1 VTCFFKFFL
10 EDSSSNSDP
19 MAGMSAAAG
28 ACCISGAALGAAIS
42 SLLVQMAQQQRQQ
55 RQQQQQQKQ
64 RHMRRRPCDTD
75 ADGEEDP
82 AEGLAEAMEAF
93 SQQDVIRAQQVAT
106 AKHLELDVEHGIGFT
121 MQEAKQHAEAR
132 ASEAK
137 EKTPQEVLQG
147 LQKGNTRFWM
157 GVPSKNVGS
166 AFQRRALI
174 SMQYP
179 SVAIL
184 GCSDSR
190 VPTEI
195 VFDQG
200 LGDLF
205 VVRVAGNCL
214 DISTLA
220 SLQYA
225 VNHLKVKVLVV
236 MGHEACGAVKAA
248 GLPTAKIEQEPA
260 ALSAALK
267 GLKRGLDDRRLEQ
280 ISDSRSRDREAVV
293 TNVRTQIQ
301 GLAENKAVMA
311 AVRRKELIVVGAFYE
326 ISSGIVDFFLEITEV
341 PEETGEIASPEPEPV
356 KIKRSVSR
364 SFYEVSSSKI
374 DEVVGAKVGS
384 NATFLG
390 C

>member
-1 VTCFFKFFL
+1 VLLK
-10 EDSSSNSDP
+10 SDLV
-19 MAGMSAAAG
+19 AAMSAAAG

-42 SLLVQMAQQQRQQ
+42 SLMVQMSQQQ
-55 RQQQQQQKQ
+55 RQQQQQQQKKK
-64 RHMRRRPCDTD
+64 RPVCRRSSAADS
-75 ADGEEDP
+75 DGEAP
-82 AEGLAEAMEAF
+82 AEAAEVLR
-93 SQQDVIRAQQVAT
+93 QQDFTHSQHVVNS
-106 AKHLELDVEHGIGFT
+106 KDLDLDVERGIGFT
-121 MQEAKQHAEAR
+121 MQEARQHAEMR

-137 EKTPQEVLQG
+137 EKSPQEVLQG

-157 GVPSKNVGS
+157 GIPSKNVSS

-214 DISTLA
+214 DTSTLA

-280 ISDSRSRDREAVV
+280 IGDSRSRDREAVV
-293 TNVRTQIQ
+293 TNVRAQIQ
-301 GLAENKAVMA
+301 GLAENRAIMA

-341 PEETGEIASPEPEPV
+341 AEETGGVAAPEPEPV
-356 KIKRSVSR
+356 KVKRSVSR
-364 SFYEVSSSKI
+364 NFYEVPSSKV
-374 DEVVGAKVGS
+374 DDVVGAKVES

>member
-1 VTCFFKFFL
+1 
-10 EDSSSNSDP
+10 
-19 MAGMSAAAG
+19 MSAAAG

-42 SLLVQMAQQQRQQ
+42 SLMVQMSQQQ
-55 RQQQQQQKQ
+55 RQQQQQQQQQQHKQ
-64 RHMRRRPCDTD
+64 RPMRRRPRVTD
-75 ADGEEDP
+75 SDGEEGP
-82 AEGLAEAMEAF
+82 AEAAEVLRRQDLTR
-93 SQQDVIRAQQVAT
+93 SQHVVN
-106 AKHLELDVEHGIGFT
+106 AKDLDLDVERGIGFT
-121 MQEAKQHAEAR
+121 MQEAKQHAEMK

-137 EKTPQEVLQG
+137 ERTPQEVLQG

-157 GVPSKNVGS
+157 GLPSKNVGS

-214 DISTLA
+214 DTATLA
-220 SLQYA
+220 SLQYS

-293 TNVRTQIQ
+293 TNVRAQIQ
-301 GLAENKAVMA
+301 GLAENQAIMA

-341 PEETGEIASPEPEPV
+341 PEETGEVASPEPEPIQ
-356 KIKRSVSR
+356 IKRSVSR
-364 SFYEVSSSKI
+364 SFYEVPSSKI